1 MSETPEQ
8 ITKIAKLFDAI
19 SDSYDNAGVD
29 FFQPIASDLV
39 KALNPSSGE
48 SWLDIGCGRGAVA
61 ENVATILGA
70 NGSLLGFDISERMIE
85 NAKTMAARH
94 NLTNVDLFVDD
105 AQIPTKISG
114 EFDAISS
121 CLVLFFLPDPLA
133 ALKNWRPFLKS
144 TGRIGVTT
152 FGENDPR
159 WRQVDQLFDA
169 HLPTEMLDARASGIK
184 GPFASDQG
192 MESLMRDAGY
202 GEVRTVTS
210 LLPVKFQNIS
220 KWYDFSWST
229 GQRAMWLRVPEEER
243 PVLRA
248 KAEALLSNYLESDG
262 SFILNQELR
271 HTLARK

>member
-85 NAKTMAARH
+85 NAKTMAAIH
-94 NLTNVDLFVDD
+94 NLTNVDFLIDD
-105 AQIPTKISG
+105 AQTPTKISG

-169 HLPTEMLDARASGIK
+169 YLPTEMLDARASGIK

-202 GEVRTVTS
+202 SEVLTVTS

-229 GQRAMWLRVPEEER
+229 GQRAMWLRVPQEER

-262 SFILNQELR
+262 TFILNQELR
-271 HTLARK
+271 HTLALK